1 MYHEDLLKDVKEAI
15 DKIYDD
21 TSVSLSWRKMS
32 LEELISQIETM
43 LYTLE

>member
-1 MYHEDLLKDVKEAI
+1 MDHEDLLKDVKEAI